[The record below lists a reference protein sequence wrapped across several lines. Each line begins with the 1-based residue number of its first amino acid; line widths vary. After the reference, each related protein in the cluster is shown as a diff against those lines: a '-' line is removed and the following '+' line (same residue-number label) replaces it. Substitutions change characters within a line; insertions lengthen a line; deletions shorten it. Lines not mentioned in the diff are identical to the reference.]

1 MNAHKKQAEQFQT
14 TVLRKPDQAP
24 LLEDR
29 SYLAY
34 MRPTPRPFLNF
45 ASGHFP
51 ASTVTAPHT
60 HPCIALHGCL
70 HGPLTFCTTEGEM
83 VLDAGVFCLIGPGV
97 RHFWRNEGRHTA
109 ATLSLLLDT
118 AKPGRWPVAASV
130 ESCCLELQSAA
141 QQLHRF
147 TTSGDRELH
156 QVFWQVADHLT
167 AEKTLEPIS
176 LTGALL
182 LFLGLIKERLLGTPV
197 NESGEYNAAQQ
208 IRRLLLARVADRL
221 SIAAIAMELG
231 TSPTRAKEC
240 FRNAF
245 GCGIMTY
252 FNQLKIWQAKR
263 LLNDPSLT
271 VEQVSHQLGFSS
283 PSYFSRVFLKHT
295 GESPTAF
302 RHTSNDIIPC

>member
-1 MNAHKKQAEQFQT
+1 M
-14 TVLRKPDQAP
+14 
-24 LLEDR
+24 
-29 SYLAY
+29 
-34 MRPTPRPFLNF
+34 
-45 ASGHFP
+45 
-51 ASTVTAPHT
+51 
-60 HPCIALHGCL
+60 
-70 HGPLTFCTTEGEM
+70 
-83 VLDAGVFCLIGPGV
+83 
-97 RHFWRNEGRHTA
+97 
-109 ATLSLLLDT
+109 
-118 AKPGRWPVAASV
+118 
-130 ESCCLELQSAA
+130 
-141 QQLHRF
+141 
-147 TTSGDRELH
+147 
-156 QVFWQVADHLT
+156 
-167 AEKTLEPIS
+167 
-176 LTGALL
+176 L

-221 SIAAIAMELG
+221 SIAEIAMELG

-295 GESPTAF
+295 GETPTAF
-302 RHTSNDIIPC
+302 RHTSDNIRPC

>member
-1 MNAHKKQAEQFQT
+1 MNARKEHAEQLQT
-14 TVLRKPDQAP
+14 TVVRKSDAAP

-34 MRPTPRPFLNF
+34 MRLTPRPFLNF

-51 ASTVTAPHT
+51 AATVTAPHS
-60 HPCIALHGCL
+60 HPCIAIHGCL

-83 VLDAGVFCLIGPGV
+83 ILDAGVFYVIGAGV

-109 ATLSLLLDT
+109 ATVSMLLDT

-130 ESCCLELQSAA
+130 ESCCLELQSAV

-156 QVFWQVADHLT
+156 QAFWQVADHLT

-182 LFLGLIKERLLGTPV
+182 LFLGLIKERLSGTAV
-197 NESGEYNAAQQ
+197 NESGEQDAAQQ
-208 IRRLLLARVADRL
+208 IRRLLLARVEDRL
-221 SIAAIAMELG
+221 SIAEIARELA

-271 VEQVSHQLGFSS
+271 VEQVSQQLGFSS
-283 PSYFSRVFLKHT
+283 PSYFSRVFLKQT
-295 GESPTAF
+295 GETPTAF
-302 RHTSNDIIPC
+302 RHNV